1 MPSCRLLWIIA
12 SCLLAGA
19 SGFNLAETKWTME
32 ELPPLETKRDVDSY
46 LNFVEQKFRV
56 DMSKSFMKEYTKRSA
71 EAGVLQTQIEGL
83 GSPRVLSGVNVSAS
97 DFFTLNGRNY
107 AVISEQTLSGSY
119 IALVSRSEDGT
130 LLLRRQANFSV
141 SSFVDHQYSAAF
153 QASLQSTVIRLKAH
167 VYNGTVFI
175 MTELADGRTLLFLVS
190 DPRRSW
196 LPKYQD
202 SVLSPNEVA
211 SDFLFFEQT
220 NKLHVIVT
228 VSYQRISGV
237 LVPARRSYIYQL
249 AHGVKWLQTH
259 AVSTP
264 GGASS
269 VTTYTVKR
277 WTYIAIGQTDAHSLL
292 YRLHWDSGSLEL
304 FQYFSTR
311 HAIAVEAF
319 THHTQTYVLAVNR
332 LGNATVFWWT
342 SDQLFEWQSIGS
354 GGDNAQEQVQFGHV
368 GTFYNGE
375 SYIYLV
381 SGNRILCFTT
391 FSSQTGNFA
400 LVTTYALPAT
410 TSVRH
415 VQTTLVGRDGYYL
428 LVSTGT
434 GQSAEW
440 SQFPLIVREAAG
452 GRRSATS
459 QSASSDALLYC
470 LEEADKQLTSLDHQL
485 DKLLQLAESVFVWD
499 EDRNITGN
507 VTVTQTLT
515 VSGAADVAELQ
526 IVSHDPSSSS
536 DAGPVDISNVH
547 NQIEQGET
555 SLRELNASLQNALTA
570 SGKQI
575 ITGHY
580 SFSNLVVH
588 GSLFV
593 NEASH
598 IETLNGASFQ
608 RLMRSTLTYTG
619 NQTLHQPITIGSGS
633 VNRLTLDNGATVNGL
648 GVSDLMYIS
657 GPQTVSGRHQYHQV
671 GVNGHLWLTGT
682 LNGLNLTSV
691 VLQGQT
697 LTVPAAHI
705 TQASVEELTVTK
717 VNQRELSAWQREAIA
732 LDRSHTL
739 SGHVIGGSVVFSDLR
754 VTRLNGRHLDAF
766 LRTLWR
772 SPNDEVAGTT
782 TLLSPVFVRDLTAG
796 RVNGVALTSDLLTTD
811 MEQTVTSHLRVDSLQ
826 VTLNVLTDWVNGLDL
841 SRDVVRTTGYP
852 GHVNGSVVIASDL
865 AVTGDV
871 IVADDVTVNDVDIS
885 VVSAI
890 ATGARRTL
898 HFTHSVLLS
907 GDWTVTGAVTLLSV
921 NGYRLDRLGEV
932 FWIRDGDQTIEV
944 PVTIAN
950 KLSIK
955 HNLTVATING
965 ASTDSFID
973 IQRGGTLYNDVIF
986 LGNITVS
993 EVTLPAGG
1001 RLNGRDLSEFAA
1013 TVVTSGG
1020 DQLISGQKVFSGA
1033 VRTAALMV
1041 RELNGL
1047 RLPDDV
1053 IMVDRDAIQTGSL
1066 TFLSDL
1072 EVVSNVSSSGD
1083 VDVLELVNGYRVSDI
1098 LANISNV
1105 WVNRTTNHVLIIEGN
1120 VHFYDVHIL
1129 EELNQGGVLELLEG
1143 LLYTERDTL
1152 VPGEFTVQGDVSFN
1166 SQLDVHMVN
1175 ERPWTAYLS
1184 SLILSDVG
1192 GTVSGVTRLTSLMS
1206 VTSPGDI
1213 LVTTLNGYT
1222 VQQLYSRY
1230 LTLHTHQLI
1239 RQKVTVQG
1247 TVNADVL
1254 KVNRVNGV
1262 PVNQIMFTDR
1272 DIHFYQSVHF
1282 FSDVAANELSVYGG
1296 TIGDCNL
1303 TKLWEEGLRKTN
1315 ASQAMNLSAS
1325 IGSLIVKGDVTISQ
1339 GDVMGQLVTLL
1350 DRIVTER
1357 GNHTITGEVTFQQ
1370 PLALT
1375 EAEVVSYNGNNLVEL
1390 CEDALTTDVKA
1401 VNLSHPLR
1409 LLGPVTFRDDVTVT
1423 GDVTV
1428 TSLNEE
1434 SVDQWLASLVLRDSQ
1449 EVTLSGPLRIQQA
1462 AVAGHVLAT
1471 GPINGQPQSAW
1482 VERGDDITASRLYFD
1497 QGLLIIDELDV
1508 AGLVDGVNVTDVL
1521 ETAVDLTSNVTIT
1534 ADVTFAGDVTVWMH
1548 LNTPAINDLRVPE
1561 DVLVS
1566 YWLDGMQT
1574 ISGAKHFDT
1583 LVVEGNLCGPVNGVE
1598 LPELCRQL
1606 LSSDPTAVQVVTQ
1619 KLAFQFPPANIEEPV
1634 SGLADNLTAVTA
1646 LLRERKGEVAIW
1658 TERLRE
1664 EAVRIR
1670 NSAAA
1675 LLQTPDY
1682 SVDLA
1687 YLLEVQ
1693 RLPMPHAVSVS
1704 SSGRDLRSLD
1714 VLLRSRERC
1723 DLPTG
1728 CLCRSTRT
1736 LQVQSDGLLSF
1747 PGSVLP
1753 VQSWTF
1759 HVRELDEVVTVIAHT
1774 EGDNPQCRSP
1784 GPSRVSVTSRP
1795 AGDPSAPPRDLPLAT
1810 APPGHLSDVQ
1820 LFSFDGKLYMVL
1832 AYGFAAEGV
1841 TLSHP
1846 DTELL
1851 VLEGYHWRTVQRLP
1865 AFGAYRLDLTLAGG
1879 VPHLLV
1885 VNRHSREP
1893 LSLQG
1898 EVQLWVWNKELYQF
1912 SELRALFHADIQAVA
1927 FLHAHEKVF
1936 VVIADLDG
1944 LTVLEYSAE
1953 DNQYVV
1959 CQYLAEPGISAV
1971 TSFIVG
1977 AESYLTVFSTKLNEL
1992 VVYLVTHQE
2001 GLRRHCWYPAAAVR
2015 SLAMY
2020 SSGQHLLLAAVHR
2033 QGLVVYRVVVRGRL
2047 SLVTTS
2053 AARLPPPTS

>member
-1 MPSCRLLWIIA
+1 MNHQMNLNQMNQPLSPLNQPLMNQSHAHSQSLAVQQSLNPSLSQSFPA
-12 SCLLAGA
+12 LAHP
-19 SGFNLAETKWTME
+19 F
-32 ELPPLETKRDVDSY
+32 
-46 LNFVEQKFRV
+46 LN
-56 DMSKSFMKEYTKRSA
+56 
-71 EAGVLQTQIEGL
+71 
-83 GSPRVLSGVNVSAS
+83 
-97 DFFTLNGRNY
+97 
-107 AVISEQTLSGSY
+107 GSY

-228 VSYQRISGV
+228 VSHQRISGV

-292 YRLHWDSGSLEL
+292 YRLHWDTGSLEL

-354 GGDNAQEQVQFGHV
+354 GGDNALEQVQFGHV

-381 SGNRILCFTT
+381 SGNRISFFTT

-400 LVTTYALPAT
+400 LVTTHALPAT

-440 SQFPLIVREAAG
+440 NQFPLIVREAAG
-452 GRRSATS
+452 
-459 QSASSDALLYC
+459 
-470 LEEADKQLTSLDHQL
+470 
-485 DKLLQLAESVFVWD
+485 
-499 EDRNITGN
+499 
-507 VTVTQTLT
+507 
-515 VSGAADVAELQ
+515 
-526 IVSHDPSSSS
+526 
-536 DAGPVDISNVH
+536 
-547 NQIEQGET
+547 
-555 SLRELNASLQNALTA
+555 
-570 SGKQI
+570 
-575 ITGHY
+575 
-580 SFSNLVVH
+580 
-588 GSLFV
+588 
-593 NEASH
+593 
-598 IETLNGASFQ
+598 
-608 RLMRSTLTYTG
+608 
-619 NQTLHQPITIGSGS
+619 
-633 VNRLTLDNGATVNGL
+633 
-648 GVSDLMYIS
+648 DLMYIS

-697 LTVPAAHI
+697 LTVPAVHL

-717 VNQRELSAWQREAIA
+717 VNQRDLSAWQREAIA

-811 MEQTVTSHLRVDSLQ
+811 TSQTVTSHLRVDSLQ
-826 VTLNVLTDWVNGLDL
+826 ATLNVLTDWVNGLDL
-841 SRDVVRTTGYP
+841 SGEVVRTTGYP

-907 GDWTVTGAVTLLSV
+907 GDWSVTGAVTVLSV

-932 FWIRDGDQTIEV
+932 FWTRDGDQTIEV

-955 HNLTVATING
+955 HNLTVGTING

-1053 IMVDRDAIQTGSL
+1053 IMVDRDAIQAGSL

-1083 VDVLELVNGYRVSDI
+1083 VDVLGLVNGYRVSDI

-1152 VPGEFTVQGDVSFN
+1152 VPGEFTVQGDVTFN
-1166 SQLDVHMVN
+1166 SQLNVHTVKG
-1175 ERPWTAYLS
+1175 RPWTAYLS

-1239 RQKVTVQG
+1239 RQKVIVQG
-1247 TVNADVL
+1247 TVDADVL

-1262 PVNQIMFTDR
+1262 PVNQLMFTDR

-1315 ASQAMNLSAS
+1315 ASHTLNLSAS
-1325 IGSLIVKGDVTISQ
+1325 IGSLIVKGDVILSQ
-1339 GDVMGQLVTLL
+1339 GDVMGELVTLL
-1350 DRIVTER
+1350 DRIVTKT

-1370 PLALT
+1370 PLVLT

-1390 CEDALTTDVKA
+1390 CEDALTTDLKT

-1428 TSLNEE
+1428 TSLNGE

-1471 GPINGQPQSAW
+1471 GPINGQPQSPW
-1482 VERGDDITASRLYFD
+1482 VERGDDITASKLYFD

-1521 ETAVDLTSNVTIT
+1521 ETAVDLTSNVTVT

-1583 LVVEGNLCGPVNGVE
+1583 LVVEGDLCGAVNGAE

-1619 KLAFQFPPANIEEPV
+1619 KLAFRFPPANIEEPV

-1646 LLRERKGEVAIW
+1646 LLRERKGEVAVW

-1714 VLLRSRERC
+1714 VLLRSRDRC

-1728 CLCRSTRT
+1728 CLCRSTHT
-1736 LQVQSDGLLSF
+1736 LQVQGDGLLSF

-1759 HVRELDEVVTVIAHT
+1759 HVRELDEVVAVTAHT

-1784 GPSRVSVTSRP
+1784 SPSRVSVTSRP
-1795 AGDPSAPPRDLPLAT
+1795 AGDPSAPPRDLSLAAT
-1810 APPGHLSDVQ
+1810 PPGHLSDVQ

-1846 DTELL
+1846 DTEVLE
-1851 VLEGYHWRTVQRLP
+1851 LEGYHWRTVQRLP